1 MLRINRQTDYAV
13 RVLLALAKKPPET
26 RLSTAEIREEM
37 LIPKSVSL
45 RVVADLAR
53 GGFIETFP
61 GRDGGIS
68 LARSAEEINLLQV
81 TEYFE
86 TNFAISECIHAKGIC
101 PFEDKCPVRRRWAR
115 LQAVIMD
122 ELRNITF
129 AELRED
135 AFNLQNLVTA

>member
-26 RLSTAEIREEM
+26 RLSTAEVREEM

-68 LARSAEEINLLQV
+68 LARPAEEINLLQV
-81 TEYFE
+81 TEHFE
-86 TNFAISECIHAKGIC
+86 TNFTVSECIHAKGTC

-115 LQAVIMD
+115 LQEVIMD
-122 ELRNITF
+122 ELRKITF

-135 AFNLQNLVTA
+135 AFDLQNLVTT

>member
-13 RVLLALAKKPPET
+13 RVLLALAKRAPEA

-68 LARSAEEINLLQV
+68 LARPPTEINLLQV
-81 TEYFE
+81 TEHFE
-86 TNFAISECIHAKGIC
+86 TNFTISECIHAKGTC
-101 PFEDKCPVRRRWAR
+101 PFEEKCPVRRRWAS
-115 LQAVIMD
+115 LQTVIMK
-122 ELRNITF
+122 ELENITF
-129 AELRED
+129 ADLRED
-135 AFNLQNLVTA
+135 AFAIENLTTT

>member
-13 RVLLALAKKPPET
+13 RVLLALAKHAPET

-61 GRDGGIS
+61 GRDGGVT
-68 LARSAEEINLLQV
+68 LARPAEEINLLQV
-81 TEYFE
+81 TEHFE
-86 TNFAISECIHAKGIC
+86 ANFAVSECIHAKNIC

-115 LQAVIMD
+115 LQTVIMK
-122 ELRNITF
+122 ELESITF

-135 AFNLQNLVTA
+135 AFALQNIITA

>member
-1 MLRINRQTDYAV
+1 MLRINRQTDYAA
-13 RVLLALAKKPPET
+13 RILLALAKKPPET

-53 GGFIETFP
+53 GGFIDTFP
-61 GRDGGIS
+61 GRDGGIKLS
-68 LARSAEEINLLQV
+68 RPPAEINLLQV

-86 TNFAISECIHAKGIC
+86 TNFVVSECIHAKGVC
-101 PFEDKCPVRRRWAR
+101 PFEEKCPVRRRWAR
-115 LQAVIMD
+115 LQSIIMK
-122 ELRNITF
+122 ELESITF

-135 AFNLQNLVTA
+135 AFTLQDLTVG

>member
-86 TNFAISECIHAKGIC
+86 TNFAISECIHAKGVC

-135 AFNLQNLVTA
+135 AFNLQNLITA